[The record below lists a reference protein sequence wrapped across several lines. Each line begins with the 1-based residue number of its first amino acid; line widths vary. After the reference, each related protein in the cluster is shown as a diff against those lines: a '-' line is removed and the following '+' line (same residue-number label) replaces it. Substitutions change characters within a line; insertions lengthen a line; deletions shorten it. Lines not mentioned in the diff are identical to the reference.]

1 VWAYYGAEG
10 KHARRA
16 KEWVMR
22 KDSKD
27 RVLLAVIAVAVV
39 FSFGA
44 VLAQSPGEDDR
55 HHRRVFVHED
65 SDEDG
70 SRAWLGVGVEEET
83 ENPDGGARVT
93 WVVPDSP
100 AEEIGLRKGDII
112 VSVGGTQ
119 VYGPGGLTKRIR
131 ASEPGESVEIEIVR
145 DGRHEALTVEL
156 GERQGHM
163 RFLWSEGDEGSH
175 SYTWSMEQFEEQMEG
190 LEEKMGNLEFHMP
203 KLEGRVRFLGHRP
216 KLGVQLVDATPE
228 LREHL
233 GGNAETGVLVGKVM
247 RGMPAEAAGVEVG
260 DLIESI
266 NGESI
271 EDAGDLIEALAEAED
286 ETITLGVVRD
296 GRPMQIDVVIPD
308 PEEQN
313 RPTGPRA

>member
-1 VWAYYGAEG
+1 
-10 KHARRA
+10 
-16 KEWVMR
+16 MR
-22 KDSKD
+22 KDSRD
-27 RVLLAVIAVAVV
+27 RVLLAVVAAVVV
-39 FSFGA
+39 FSCGA
-44 VLAQSPGEDDR
+44 VLAQSPGEDDG
-55 HHRRVFVHED
+55 HHRRFFVHED
-65 SDEDG
+65 GDEAG

-83 ENPDGGARVT
+83 ENPDGGARVS

-112 VSVGGTQ
+112 VSVDGTQ

-131 ASEPGESVEIEIVR
+131 AREPGESVEIEIVR
-145 DGRHEALTVEL
+145 DGQHQGLTVEL
-156 GERQGHM
+156 GERQSHA

-175 SYTWSMEQFEEQMEG
+175 SYTWSLEQFEEQMEG
-190 LEEKMGNLEFHMP
+190 LEEQMGNLEFHMP
-203 KLEGRVRFLGHRP
+203 KLEGRFRFLGHRP

-233 GGNAETGVLVGKVM
+233 GGDAETGVLVGKVM

-266 NGESI
+266 NGEPI
-271 EDAGDLIEALAEAED
+271 EDAGDLIEALAETED
-286 ETITLGVVRD
+286 ETITLGVIRD
-296 GRPMQIDVVIPD
+296 GRPMDIDVVIPD